1 MRFHVAI
8 ILIAVYAIST
18 GATAQKNLRNAAL
31 DGCPASAAGWPA
43 AALYGAWQARFD
55 GLPGPAAVLLG
66 QHPEYR
72 GGVRGTIER
81 DGVTAQLAG
90 DVDDD
95 GLLTLDE
102 SQDGRAISAL
112 WSGQLQPDSCGK
124 EFKGIWRNAKDDSTH
139 PFTLTRSGGW
149 Q

>member
-1 MRFHVAI
+1 MRSRIAI
-8 ILIAVYAIST
+8 ILIAVYALST
-18 GATAQKNLRNAAL
+18 GATAQKDLKNAAP
-31 DGCPASAAGWPA
+31 DGCPASAAALPA
-43 AALYGAWQARFD
+43 AALHGAWQARFD
-55 GLPGPAAVLLG
+55 GLPGAAVVRLG

-81 DGVTAQLAG
+81 GGVTAQLAG

-112 WSGQLQPDSCGK
+112 WSGQLQADSCGK

-139 PFTLTRSGGW
+139 PFTLTRAGGW